1 MKDSSK
7 WKLKQI
13 FQIFQAHC
21 NRRGTTDID
30 LFVSRVSHFI
40 SRKLNPFSKGMDAFQ
55 GSWKY
60 QRKVCSSI
68 FQPDWKSVEEKSDG
82 PSSDLTGGNSNLA
95 KSVLVSKFSSDFSR
109 QTHFDSTSRGS
120 FDGPKSEKV
129 SINRDRK
136 IKTYF
141 LDNFREKVFADGISK
156 SVTELI
162 ASAKRQGSIT
172 HYESP
177 WGSRKQ
183 VGVIGSK
190 LIPSVALCI
199 QKLFFLGELFYSG
212 LEWSTFAGYRSSISV
227 FHDPIEG
234 FLLGKHPRVDS
245 LLKGPFNKRKAIR
258 RYTFIWDIQKVLT
271 YLSTIVIPGH
281 LLIRY

>member
-7 WKLKQI
+7 WKLKP
-13 FQIFQAHC
+13 QIFQALC
-21 NRRGTTDID
+21 NRRGATDID
-30 LFVSRVSHFI
+30 LFVSRVSHCI

-120 FDGPKSEKV
+120 FDGPKNEKV
-129 SINRDRK
+129 SINRERK

-141 LDNFREKVFADGISK
+141 LDSFRERYSQMEFQKALLSLSQVPKGKVQS
-156 SVTELI
+156 LI
-162 ASAKRQGSIT
+162 MNR
-172 HYESP
+172 
-177 WGSRKQ
+177 
-183 VGVIGSK
+183 
-190 LIPSVALCI
+190 
-199 QKLFFLGELFYSG
+199 LGEVGNNL
-212 LEWSTFAGYRSSISV
+212 V
-227 FHDPIEG
+227 
-234 FLLGKHPRVDS
+234 
-245 LLKGPFNKRKAIR
+245 
-258 RYTFIWDIQKVLT
+258 
-271 YLSTIVIPGH
+271 
-281 LLIRY
+281 